1 MIELYRKC
9 LKKIITT
16 FVVMI
21 PRAAPLPIGPSFR
34 CIPMD
39 AERLIDIDMD
49 FRKFWFQKTSQHAD
63 RVSLH
68 AVRSTVLT
76 LV

>member
-1 MIELYRKC
+1 MIAVYVKC

-49 FRKFWFQKTSQHAD
+49 FRKSWFQKFPLPAD

-68 AVRSTVLT
+68 AVRSMV
-76 LV
+76 